1 MTQYDNYETKL
12 NINTDVVAIYAR
24 LSKEDK
30 NKLFTEESGSIQNQK
45 NMLINYSIERNW
57 NVYDIYCDEDFSGV
71 DDTRPEFNRLLQDA
85 KNKKFNIILCK
96 SQSRFTRDSVYVEDL
111 LHNKFQQWGVR
122 FISVVDSVDTEDKGN
137 KKSRQI
143 NGLVNEWYLEDLSD
157 NIRKTF
163 DTKRKMGEFIGAFA
177 PFRIYKR

>member
-1 MTQYDNYETKL
+1 MTSYDNYETKL
-12 NINTDVVAIYAR
+12 NINTDKVAIYAR

-30 NKLFTEESGSIQNQK
+30 NKQFLEESESIQNQK
-45 NMLINYSIERNW
+45 NMLINYSIEKNW
-57 NVYDIYCDEDFSGV
+57 NIYDIYCDEDFSGI

-96 SQSRFTRDSVYVEDL
+96 SQSRFTRDTIYVEDY

-177 PFRIYKR
+177 PFRI